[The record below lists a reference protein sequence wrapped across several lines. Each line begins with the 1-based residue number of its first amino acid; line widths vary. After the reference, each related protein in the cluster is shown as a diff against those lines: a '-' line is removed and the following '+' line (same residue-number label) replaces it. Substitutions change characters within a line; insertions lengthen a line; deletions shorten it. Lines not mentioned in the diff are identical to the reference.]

1 MTNEPEIIHAGT
13 SKSFLTFAQ
22 FLESSPPGVE
32 EAVSNLARSRAT
44 THGRTWEIATPDIQ
58 LHCTSDVC
66 GGTRIFSCNSEP
78 YISESL
84 SFSFLRYDCRNCK
97 KKLSG
102 NDTIRALLVVP
113 RVRGYN
119 TDPMYSAA
127 VLDHSNNPRNMG
139 DLPDVTATVAVTNPV
154 CGDELRVAVRIEE
167 GRVTAAKFRARG
179 CRAAI
184 ACSSLLTELMIGKT
198 IAQLREINAEQ
209 ISTALGCLPPAT
221 RHGSQLAED
230 ALDALLDQL

>member
-1 MTNEPEIIHAGT
+1 
-13 SKSFLTFAQ
+13 
-22 FLESSPPGVE
+22 
-32 EAVSNLARSRAT
+32 
-44 THGRTWEIATPDIQ
+44 
-58 LHCTSDVC
+58 
-66 GGTRIFSCNSEP
+66 
-78 YISESL
+78 
-84 SFSFLRYDCRNCK
+84 
-97 KKLSG
+97 
-102 NDTIRALLVVP
+102 
-113 RVRGYN
+113 
-119 TDPMYSAA
+119 MYSAA

-167 GRVTAAKFRARG
+167 GRVTAAKFQARG

-209 ISTALGCLPPAT
+209 ISTALGWLPPAT